1 MENSSTVIISSLY
14 MVESMLL
21 PTSLM
26 SNLDLSSSEYSLT
39 ISHTNVEG
47 KWLNER
53 FQQIKL
59 PSRPFVP
66 EAGWDSLLYSPV

>member
-1 MENSSTVIISSLY
+1 
-14 MVESMLL
+14 
-21 PTSLM
+21 M